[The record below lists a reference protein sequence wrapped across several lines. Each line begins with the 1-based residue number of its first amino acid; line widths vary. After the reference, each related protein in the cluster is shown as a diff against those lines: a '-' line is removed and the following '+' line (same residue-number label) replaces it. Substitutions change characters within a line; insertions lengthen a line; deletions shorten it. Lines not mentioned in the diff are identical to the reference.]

1 MKLFRLTLLLAVAL
15 LIVNAPSYG
24 YVVAPKAETATAY
37 EKAGANKMSKKE
49 LREFKKQQHKAEK
62 AQKRAE
68 RRAKFMN
75 WISKKLAG
83 ENDQLIA
90 IILVIF
96 LGVLGIHRVFLG
108 SNPIIILWY
117 FLTIGGIFGLIPLID
132 LIRLAIGQV
141 DHYRDNDSLFRAFQS
156 A

>member
-1 MKLFRLTLLLAVAL
+1 MKAFRLTLLLALAL
-15 LIVNAPSYG
+15 LIVSAPSYG

-37 EKAGANKMSKKE
+37 EKADASKMSKKE

-96 LGVLGIHRVFLG
+96 VGGLGIHRVFLG

-117 FLTIGGIFGLIPLID
+117 LLTIGGIFGLIPLID